1 MKVRAVSECK
11 ILIETFKVEE
21 GDVIHSRGYRTDGI
35 FQKTHSSFKVNVIR
49 PGSTGESQTP
59 PTTFVFTSKI
69 GDSCTPLI

>member
-49 PGSTGESQTP
+49 PGSTIPVNHKLHPQHL
-59 PTTFVFTSKI
+59 F
-69 GDSCTPLI
+69 LQAR